1 MFVSCLLFFSVFIG
15 SAFSGRDGHGTRSG
29 TRKFPWMITQDT
41 DLDWDDCTPWNGV
54 ASATSGVRFR
64 LNMEEVGRHVQ
75 DGK

>member
-1 MFVSCLLFFSVFIG
+1 
-15 SAFSGRDGHGTRSG
+15 
-29 TRKFPWMITQDT
+29 MITQDT